1 MHPQIDKIIE
11 LLKDGKWHTIK
22 EISQKSKL
30 HEFKIEI
37 LADFLARYSFLELN
51 KKERRVKPSQA
62 LTAFLEKDSSHAA
75 IRASKLR

>member
-1 MHPQIDKIIE
+1 MQLQIDKVVE

-37 LADFLARYSFLELN
+37 LTDFLANYSFLKLN
-51 KKERRVKPSQA
+51 KKERKAKLSEVFVEFLKKISRLQKA
-62 LTAFLEKDSSHAA
+62 MLT
-75 IRASKLR
+75 

>member
-1 MHPQIDKIIE
+1 MQLQIDKVVE

-37 LADFLARYSFLELN
+37 LTNFLANYSFLKLN
-51 KKERRVKPSQA
+51 KKERKAKLSEVFVEFLKKISRLQKA
-62 LTAFLEKDSSHAA
+62 MLT
-75 IRASKLR
+75 